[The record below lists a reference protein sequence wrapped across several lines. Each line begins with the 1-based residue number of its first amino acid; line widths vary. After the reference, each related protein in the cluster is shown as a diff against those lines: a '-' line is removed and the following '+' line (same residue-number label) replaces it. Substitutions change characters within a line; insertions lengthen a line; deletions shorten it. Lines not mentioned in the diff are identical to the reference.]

1 MKHVLSRVGDVLS
14 PEELVNF
21 MASADVNNDNV
32 VRMKDL
38 EQMLSLHYKK

>member
-1 MKHVLSRVGDVLS
+1 VGDVLS
-14 PEELVNF
+14 PEELANF

-38 EQMLSLHYKK
+38 EQMLSLNYKK